1 MRWSGREKEGK
12 DVEGKVMG
20 ERRKARGEG
29 GITGGEVAA
38 ERRGRMGGSSWLGLK
53 VYKGCPKKHG
63 NSVTNS
69 ISFLL

>member
-38 ERRGRMGGSSWLGLK
+38 ERRGRMGEVAGWD
-53 VYKGCPKKHG
+53 
-63 NSVTNS
+63 
-69 ISFLL
+69 